1 MNLRDIKKEIE
12 YLVGSVIDDCDL
24 YVSMFPQKREEA
36 NKIMDEAIDLYN
48 DLLDRANNPDKTSAK
63 TIKEHYRNVHKDLY
77 EGVNSLCEKL
87 SAVAGKP
94 EEK

>member
-24 YVSMFPQKREEA
+24 YVNMFPQKKEEA
-36 NKIMDEAIDLYN
+36 NKVMDEAIDLYN